1 MKQGMHGLD
10 VGCGVGGPMRVI
22 ARHSGAQLTGI
33 TINEYQV
40 KRANEHNRRMGLS
53 EQCTVVQGTF
63 LEMPFEENTFDGAV
77 CIESACHSP
86 SQRDIYKQVYNVLKP
101 GAHFASYEWLT
112 TENYDP
118 KNKEHVDTIADINE
132 GNALPGIRTIEDVRK
147 AAKEVGFEVEKA
159 VNVAKEAEVPW
170 QRAMKSARMSA
181 YVTHMITW
189 AMEKVRCAPKG
200 TLAVHELLLK
210 AAVALEK
217 AGDLDIFTPMYLVV
231 LKKPSS

>member
-1 MKQGMHGLD
+1 
-10 VGCGVGGPMRVI
+10 
-22 ARHSGAQLTGI
+22 
-33 TINEYQV
+33 
-40 KRANEHNRRMGLS
+40 
-53 EQCTVVQGTF
+53 
-63 LEMPFEENTFDGAV
+63 
-77 CIESACHSP
+77 
-86 SQRDIYKQVYNVLKP
+86 
-101 GAHFASYEWLT
+101 
-112 TENYDP
+112 
-118 KNKEHVDTIADINE
+118 VDTIADINE

-147 AAKEVGFEVEKA
+147 AAREVGFEVEKA

-170 QRAMKSARMSA
+170 QRAMKSTRMSA